1 MLLFPL
7 FIFDILSSFGIIVK
21 LVSKLSIMSWHVK
34 EHVEDSMLPY
44 IDYMYKHKEI
54 KLETHV

>member
-1 MLLFPL
+1 
-7 FIFDILSSFGIIVK
+7 
-21 LVSKLSIMSWHVK
+21 MSWHVK